1 MLVCFDFRKFVE
13 DGLGK
18 LALLQ
23 ILKSVVADQKPP
35 AALRLRLLV
44 VGVFRVF
51 FHVIRLPEHDDGA
64 FLTLTD
70 VSVKLVSL
78 AHRESKR

>member
-23 ILKSVVADQKPP
+23 IPKSVGAEQRPP
-35 AALRLRLLV
+35 AVLRLRLLV

-51 FHVIRLPEHDDGA
+51 FHVIRFPEHDDAA
-64 FLTLTD
+64 FLAFAD
-70 VSVKLVSL
+70 VSAQFVSL
-78 AHRESKR
+78 RSIVVF